1 MVESCSDALRLD
13 LRSELG
19 DELYGRTE
27 EDLLKAMKNMAV
39 RESNPMVH
47 RNRMRSMK
55 QGEAEQ
61 MRNSI
66 ARLRESAIDCNFA
79 VNCTAELCGSK
90 ISFVEMIPSNLWVE
104 VSRHPGK
111 DLGTGVYTD
120 SPQGCYYQGRV

>member
-19 DELYGRTE
+19 DELYSRTE

-61 MRNSI
+61 MRNYI

-90 ISFVEMIPSNLWVE
+90 ISFVKMIPSNL
-104 VSRHPGK
+104 
-111 DLGTGVYTD
+111 
-120 SPQGCYYQGRV
+120 